1 MGTTF
6 FNVILGPLAISHMAK
21 GPSITYPVSI
31 SNIWIPREEGVCG
44 MDWEIGVEKQ
54 TIMYKIDNQ

>member
-1 MGTTF
+1 MYTYG
-6 FNVILGPLAISHMAK
+6 ASQMALVVK
-21 GPSITYPVSI
+21 SPPD
-31 SNIWIPREEGVCG
+31 NEGVCG